1 MLYKWY
7 LLEVGTLHWE
17 LLKLMKIWKQSEA
30 WTVPGNYEQS
40 INICRVW
47 TWDGS
52 WSTVS
57 HDLSLLRAN
66 WWVTIY
72 RNISEIWTK
81 DVLDSFVN
89 SLCNVGNIHNSLN
102 CQIMMNLWLKQK
114 IQYHK
119 YIVKIQNAGKVQ
131 LFHFMF

>member
-1 MLYKWY
+1 M
-7 LLEVGTLHWE
+7 LEVRTFHWE

-47 TWDGS
+47 TWDES

-72 RNISEIWTK
+72 RNISEIWTR

-89 SLCNVGNIHNSLN
+89 SLCNVGNIHNSLTVRSWWIYDWN
-102 CQIMMNLWLKQK
+102 KRFNIINNK
-114 IQYHK
+114 H
-119 YIVKIQNAGKVQ
+119 IVKIQNAGKVQ